1 MRIIMNRTC
10 VAAIAAFG
18 WLLFVGHADA
28 APMIDAGQTLYE
40 SVCRACHGPE
50 NVMVSAPKAGDTAD
64 WGQRLSR
71 GSRGLETLADNA
83 VNGFGAMPAKG
94 GRSELSRDQILL
106 VIKFMMQPRTF
117 TDPSAP
123 R

>member
-1 MRIIMNRTC
+1 MTRTRF
-10 VAAIAAFG
+10 AAMAMFG
-18 WLLFVGHADA
+18 LLPFFCHADA
-28 APMIDAGQTLYE
+28 LAVDAGQTLYQ

-106 VIKFMMQPRTF
+106 AIKFMMQPRPSG
-117 TDPSAP
+117 DPSAP